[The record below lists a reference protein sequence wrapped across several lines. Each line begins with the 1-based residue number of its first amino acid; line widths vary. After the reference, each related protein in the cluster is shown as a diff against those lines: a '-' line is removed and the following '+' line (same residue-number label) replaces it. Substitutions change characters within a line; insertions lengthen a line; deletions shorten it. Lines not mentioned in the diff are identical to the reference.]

1 MVTKKQEE
9 LMVELLTSLGMDLN
23 NESTKDTPRRFVKY
37 LYEFHQKFDPEELL
51 KATFDHVGFGGL
63 ISQQNIPFRMVCEHH
78 LLPAWG
84 KAHIGYVPNKKVL
97 GLSKFSRLVQAVGTE
112 KPGLQETICERIAD
126 LLHDHLEPKGVIV
139 IIKAEHSCMACR
151 GVNIPNVAT
160 ASSAVRGLFLT
171 NPEVRKEFFALIAMK
186 GN

>member
-1 MVTKKQEE
+1 MVTEHQKE
-9 LMVELLTSLGMDLN
+9 LMSELLESLGMDLTDP
-23 NESTKDTPRRFVKY
+23 STKDTPNRFIEY
-37 LYEFHQKFDPEELL
+37 LYEFHQDFDPAELL
-51 KATFDHVGFGGL
+51 KATFDHTGFGGL
-63 ISQQNIPFRMVCEHH
+63 VSQQNIPFRMACEHH

-84 KAHIGYVPNKKVL
+84 KAHIGYIPNKKVL

-112 KPGLQETICERIAD
+112 KPGLQENICERIAS

-139 IIKAEHSCMACR
+139 VIKAEHSCMACR
-151 GVNIPNVAT
+151 GANVPNVAT

-171 NPEVRKEFFALIAMK
+171 NPEVRKEFFSLITMK